1 MNTKTLTLIIVFT
14 ALSAAL
20 SIYFPKIPAPYA
32 PFLYYQIWE
41 IPIVAAFLSIGPKT
55 GTAIAVLNTLI
66 LLVVFP
72 GNLPTGPFYNL
83 IAVLSMLLGIFAA
96 YRIAVHGCPT
106 ENISHFLKE
115 HGKALAV
122 STTALGVITRVAIT
136 TTANYFL
143 LAQPSPIGFGS
154 FFEFGG
160 GAGQQAVIAFLPFS
174 VLFNATIALYTIPV
188 GLVIALTIN
197 RSFKFRK

>member
-1 MNTKTLTLIIVFT
+1 MNTKTLTLIIAFT

-41 IPIVAAFLSIGPKT
+41 IPIVAAFIAIGPKT
-55 GTAIAVLNTLI
+55 GTAIAALNTLI
-66 LLVVFP
+66 LLAVFP

-83 IAVLSMLLGIFAA
+83 IAVLSMLLGVFAA
-96 YRIAVHGCPT
+96 YKIAVHGCPT
-106 ENISHFLKE
+106 ENMRHFLTQHVKV
-115 HGKALAV
+115 LTV
-122 STTALGVITRVAIT
+122 SITALGVITRVAIT

-143 LAQPSPIGFGS
+143 IAQPTPIGFGS

-160 GAGQQAVIAFLPFS
+160 LAGQQAVIAFLPFS
-174 VLFNATIALYTIPV
+174 ILFNATIALYTIPI

-197 RSFKFRK
+197 KSFKLQK